1 MTIYLSLEA
10 QKQLANLLDYLEFNW
25 SIKVRD
31 NFLEKLTRSLQVIE
45 SMPEAFP
52 ASEKMPSLR
61 RCVVTPQTILY
72 YQIQTE
78 VIEVISIIDARQ
90 DI

>member
-1 MTIYLSLEA
+1 MRIYLSLEA
-10 QKQLANLLDYLEFNW
+10 QEQLTILLDYLEINW

-31 NFLEKLTRSLQVIE
+31 NFLKKLTHSLQVIS

-52 ASEKMPSLR
+52 ASEKMPNLR
-61 RCVVTPQTILY
+61 RCVITPQTILY
-72 YQIQTE
+72 YQVQ
-78 VIEVISIIDARQ
+78 VDAIEVVAIIDARR